1 MSDKNSDKNKDG
13 IEILNHLYKVIA
25 SRRGADPSESYTA
38 KLYDRGPGQIAKKVG
53 EEAVEVAM
61 ALLAETPKE
70 VIEESADLMYHLF
83 VLWAQAGVKPDD
95 VWAELKRRDGATGLA
110 DRK

>member
-1 MSDKNSDKNKDG
+1 MPEKNDNS
-13 IEILNHLYKVIA
+13 IEILNHLYRVIA
-25 SRRGADPSESYTA
+25 SRRGVDPKESYTA

-61 ALLAETPKE
+61 ALLAQTPKE
-70 VIEESADLMYHLF
+70 VVEESADLIYHLF
-83 VLWAQAGVKPDD
+83 VLWAQAGVKPED
-95 VWAELKRRDGATGLA
+95 VWAELKRRDGAAGLA

>member
-1 MSDKNSDKNKDG
+1 
-13 IEILNHLYKVIA
+13 
-25 SRRGADPSESYTA
+25 
-38 KLYDRGPGQIAKKVG
+38 
-53 EEAVEVAM
+53 M